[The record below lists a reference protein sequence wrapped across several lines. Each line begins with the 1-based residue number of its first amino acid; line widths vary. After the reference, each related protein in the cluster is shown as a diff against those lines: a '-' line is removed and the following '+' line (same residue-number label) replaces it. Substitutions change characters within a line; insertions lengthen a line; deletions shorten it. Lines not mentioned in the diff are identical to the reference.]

1 MSRALFRLGF
11 LIVLALIAKAV
22 QLIFGRKSKK
32 EKNYEKDGRVIMRT
46 PAGMGYILLALGII
60 MFVFVSSVAYIFV
73 ITAPEAWDEA
83 GGMMMLCEGIA
94 TFTLLM
100 GIWICCFL
108 RSNMVVFDSEKVV
121 VCKLFK
127 ANDEI
132 RWEALG
138 RIEMKD
144 AGCILYD
151 RGGNVRC
158 RVNARMDNYARFC
171 ETAKNK
177 LSNNY

>member
-1 MSRALFRLGF
+1 MSRAVFKAGF

-32 EKNYEKDGRVIMRT
+32 EKSYEKDGRVIMRT
-46 PAGMGYILLALGII
+46 PVGMGYIILALSII
-60 MFVFVSSVAYIFV
+60 MFVFVSSVAFIFIV
-73 ITAPEAWDEA
+73 TDPEAWDEA
-83 GGMMMLCEGIA
+83 GGMMLLCEGIA
-94 TFTLLM
+94 TLMLLM

-108 RSNMVVFDSEKVV
+108 RANMVVFDSEKVV

-127 ANDEI
+127 ADEEI
-132 RWEALG
+132 RWESLG

-144 AGCILYD
+144 AGCILRD
-151 RGGNVRC
+151 KGGNVRF

-171 ETAKNK
+171 ETAKEK
-177 LSNNY
+177 L